1 MPAKAGIQD
10 SQTLIAWSAL
20 ANTFM
25 RGTGSPAFAG
35 DDSGTNGSPMSTLIG
50 SRITRL
56 EDEPL
61 LRGQGRFLDDI
72 AMPGVWHVAFV
83 RSPHPHALI
92 RGIDKTAALALPGVH
107 AVLTLDDIAKVMTR
121 RRMVRHSNSG
131 IPLDKAWMFALADGE
146 VCYVGEP
153 VALVAADSRYVA
165 EDAAALVA
173 VEYDVQPHVADVRK
187 AAQSAPIR
195 RELSTN
201 NVTTY
206 KVGFG
211 DTDLAFKNAAH
222 VLRQELWQHRG
233 AAHSIETRGVLAEF
247 RGSDGGI
254 TVHASTQK
262 AHDLQQTLTSL
273 MDFDESMRVVAP
285 DIGGGFG
292 AKLCV
297 YSEDVAVVAATKLLK
312 RSLKWTEDRREYF
325 TNAVHERDQY
335 WTLEIAV
342 DANAKVLGIQGKL
355 LHDMGAYA
363 IQDPNIPYNSASTM
377 SGPYMIPALNIEV
390 TIAMSNKTP
399 VSSVRGAGY
408 PQAAF
413 AMERLLDLVA
423 RELKLDRAE
432 VRRRNLIP
440 TEKMPY
446 LKPIKARSGVTIQ
459 YDSGDYPACQAEAL
473 KASGWDEF
481 PARQAEARKRGCYL
495 GIGLAHGVK
504 GTGRG
509 PFESGLVRISR
520 TGRVTIFT
528 GASAMGQGLGTA
540 LAQIAASQLG
550 IGVENIQVVA
560 GDTSGVS
567 LGLGGFASRQTVTAG
582 SSVMLAA
589 KAVADKAK
597 KVASHMLEAA
607 EHDLEL
613 ADGEV
618 RVVGAPQLAVKLS
631 EIARILQGAPGY
643 GFPPGVDPGLE
654 ANVMHRT
661 DALSYANACHVAEVE
676 VDIETGGVKILRYVA
691 LQDSGVLIN
700 PMMVEGQVQGGVA
713 HGIGNA
719 LYEWMGYDDA
729 GQPVTTTLADYL
741 LPSATEVPMLTTLY
755 KETPSPLN
763 PLGVKGVG
771 EAGTIPAA
779 AALIS
784 AVEDALSPFG
794 VRIGH
799 FPLTPM
805 KVVEMIR
812 GGAA

>member
-1 MPAKAGIQD
+1 MP
-10 SQTLIAWSAL
+10 S
-20 ANTFM
+20 
-25 RGTGSPAFAG
+25 
-35 DDSGTNGSPMSTLIG
+35 LIG

-61 LRGQGRFLDDI
+61 LRGRGRFVDDI
-72 AMPGVWHVAFV
+72 ALAGVQHVAFV

-92 RGIDKTAALALPGVH
+92 RGIDASAALALTGVH
-107 AVLTLDDIAKVMTR
+107 AVLTLDDLAKVMVR

-131 IPLDKAWMFALADGE
+131 MPLDKAWPFALADGE
-146 VCYVGEP
+146 VSYVGEP
-153 VALVAADSRYVA
+153 VALVIADSRYLA

-173 VEYDVQPHVADVRK
+173 VDYETLPFVADVR
-187 AAQSAPIR
+187 AAASSPPIR
-195 RELSTN
+195 RELNSN
-201 NVTTY
+201 IVTTY
-206 KVGFG
+206 KVSFG
-211 DTDLAFKNAAH
+211 DSDAAFRQAAH
-222 VLRQELWQHRG
+222 VFRQELWQHRG
-233 AAHSIETRGVLAEF
+233 AAHSIEARGTLVEVHGTD
-247 RGSDGGI
+247 GSI

-262 AHDLQQTLTSL
+262 AHDLKQTLTSL
-273 MDFDESMRVVAP
+273 MDFDESLRVVAP

-297 YSEDVAVVAATKLLK
+297 YSEDVAVVASAKLTG

-335 WTLEIAV
+335 WALEIAV
-342 DANAKVLGIQGKL
+342 DGNARVLGIRGTL
-355 LHDMGAYA
+355 LHDTGAYA
-363 IQDPNIPYNSASTM
+363 LQDPNIPYNSSSTM
-377 SGPYMIPALNIEV
+377 SGPYIIPALAIDV

-423 RELKLDRAE
+423 REMKLDRAE

-440 TEKMPY
+440 KEKMPY
-446 LKPIKARSGVTIQ
+446 LKPIRARSGVTIQ
-459 YDSGDYPACQAEAL
+459 YDSGDYLACQAEAL
-473 KASGWDEF
+473 KAAGWDDF
-481 PARQAEARKRGCYL
+481 PRRQSEARAHGRYL

-520 TGRVTIFT
+520 TGRITVFT

-540 LAQIAASQLG
+540 MAQITASQLG
-550 IGVENIQVVA
+550 VPVEKVTVVA
-560 GDTSGVS
+560 GDTGGVP

-597 KVASHMLEAA
+597 KVAAHVLEAG

-613 ADGEV
+613 KDGEV
-618 RVVGAPQLAVKLS
+618 RVVGAPQLNVKLA

-661 DALSYANACHVAEVE
+661 DALAYANACHVAEVE
-676 VDIETGGVKILRYVA
+676 VDVETGEVRILRYVA

-700 PMMVEGQVQGGVA
+700 PMMVEGQVHGGVA
-713 HGIGNA
+713 HGIGNTF
-719 LYEWMGYDDA
+719 YEWMGYDAA
-729 GQPVTTTLADYL
+729 GQPVTTTFADYL
-741 LPSATEVPMLTTLY
+741 LPTATEVPMLQTLY

-784 AVEDALSPFG
+784 AVEDALAPFD

-799 FPLTPM
+799 VPLTPM
-805 KVVEMIR
+805 RLVEMIK
-812 GGAA
+812 G

>member
-1 MPAKAGIQD
+1 MP
-10 SQTLIAWSAL
+10 
-20 ANTFM
+20 
-25 RGTGSPAFAG
+25 P
-35 DDSGTNGSPMSTLIG
+35 LIG

-61 LRGQGRFLDDI
+61 LRGRGRFVDDI
-72 AMPGVWHVAFV
+72 AAAGVWQAAFV
-83 RSPHPHALI
+83 HSPHPHALI
-92 RGIDKTAALALPGVH
+92 KGIDNAAALGLPGVQ
-107 AVLTLDDIAKVMTR
+107 AVLTLDDLAKVMVS
-121 RRMVRHSNSG
+121 RRMTRHSNSG
-131 IPLDKAWMFALADGE
+131 MPLDRAWPFALADGE
-146 VCYVGEP
+146 VSYVGEP
-153 VALVAADSRYVA
+153 VALVIADSRYVA

-173 VEYDVQPHVADVRK
+173 VDYEPLPFVADVRQ
-187 AAQSAPIR
+187 AAGGPPVR
-195 RELSTN
+195 RELNSN
-201 NVTTY
+201 IVTTY
-206 KVGFG
+206 KVAFG
-211 DTDLAFKNAAH
+211 DIDAAFKQAAH
-222 VLRQELWQHRG
+222 VFRQELWQHRG
-233 AAHSIETRGVLAEF
+233 AAHSIEARGALVEV
-247 RGSDGGI
+247 REIDGGI

-262 AHDLQQTLTSL
+262 AHDLAQTLTSL
-273 MDFDESMRVVAP
+273 MDFDQTLRVAAP

-297 YSEDVAVVAATKLLK
+297 YSEDVALVAAAKLLG

-325 TNAVHERDQY
+325 TSAVHERDQY

-342 DANAKVLGIQGKL
+342 DRGAKVLGVRGKL
-355 LHDMGAYA
+355 LHDTGAYTL
-363 IQDPNIPYNSASTM
+363 QDPNIPYNSASTM
-377 SGPYMIPALNIEV
+377 SGPYAIAALAIDV
-390 TIAMSNKTP
+390 TIAITNKTP

-423 RELKLDRAE
+423 REMKLDRAE

-440 TEKMPY
+440 KEKMPY
-446 LKPIKARSGVTIQ
+446 KKPLKARSGMTIE

-473 KASGWDEF
+473 KAAGWDEF
-481 PARQAEARKRGCYL
+481 RERQARAWKEGRCL

-520 TGRVTIFT
+520 TGRVTVLT

-540 LAQIAASQLG
+540 MAQIAASELG
-550 IGVENIQVVA
+550 VDIAKVQVVA
-560 GDTSGVS
+560 GDTAGIS

-582 SSVMLAA
+582 SSVLLAA

-597 KVASHMLEAA
+597 KVASHILEAA

-613 ADGEV
+613 AGGEV
-618 RVVGAPQLAVKLS
+618 RVVGAPQLNVKLG

-654 ANVMHRT
+654 ANINHRT
-661 DALSYANACHVAEVE
+661 DALSYANGCHVAEIE
-676 VDIETGGVKILRYVA
+676 VDVETGAVTILRYVA
-691 LQDSGVLIN
+691 LQDSGRLIN
-700 PMMVEGQVQGGVA
+700 PMMVEGQIHGGVA

-719 LYEWMGYDDA
+719 LYEWMGYDDG
-729 GQPVTTTLADYL
+729 GQPVTTTFADYL

-784 AVEDALSPFG
+784 AIEDALSPFD
-794 VRIGH
+794 VRIAEA
-799 FPLTPM
+799 PLTPM
-805 KVVEMIR
+805 RIVEMIR
-812 GGAA
+812 AGKQLSAS

>member
-1 MPAKAGIQD
+1 
-10 SQTLIAWSAL
+10 
-20 ANTFM
+20 
-25 RGTGSPAFAG
+25 
-35 DDSGTNGSPMSTLIG
+35 
-50 SRITRL
+50 
-56 EDEPL
+56 
-61 LRGQGRFLDDI
+61 
-72 AMPGVWHVAFV
+72 
-83 RSPHPHALI
+83 
-92 RGIDKTAALALPGVH
+92 
-107 AVLTLDDIAKVMTR
+107 
-121 RRMVRHSNSG
+121 MVRHSNSG
-131 IPLDKAWMFALADGE
+131 MPLDKAWPFALADGE
-146 VCYVGEP
+146 VSYVGEP
-153 VALVAADSRYVA
+153 VALVIADSRYLA

-173 VEYDVQPHVADVRK
+173 VDYETLPFVADVR
-187 AAQSAPIR
+187 AAASSPPIR
-195 RELSTN
+195 RELNSN
-201 NVTTY
+201 IVTTY
-206 KVGFG
+206 KVSFG
-211 DTDLAFKNAAH
+211 DSDAAFRQAAH
-222 VLRQELWQHRG
+222 VFRQELWQHRG
-233 AAHSIETRGVLAEF
+233 AAHSIEARGTLVEVHGTD
-247 RGSDGGI
+247 GSI

-262 AHDLQQTLTSL
+262 AHDLKQTLTSL
-273 MDFDESMRVVAP
+273 MDFDESLRVVAP

-297 YSEDVAVVAATKLLK
+297 YSEDVAVVASAKLTG

-335 WTLEIAV
+335 WALEIAV
-342 DANAKVLGIQGKL
+342 DGNARVLGIRGTL
-355 LHDMGAYA
+355 LHDTGAYA
-363 IQDPNIPYNSASTM
+363 LQDPNIPYNSSSTM
-377 SGPYMIPALNIEV
+377 SGPYIIPALAIDV

-423 RELKLDRAE
+423 REMKLDRAE

-440 TEKMPY
+440 KEKMPY
-446 LKPIKARSGVTIQ
+446 LKPIRARSGVTIQ
-459 YDSGDYPACQAEAL
+459 YDSGDYLACQAEAL
-473 KASGWDEF
+473 KAAGWDDF
-481 PARQAEARKRGCYL
+481 PRRQSEARAHGRYL

-520 TGRVTIFT
+520 TGRITVFT

-540 LAQIAASQLG
+540 MAQITASQLG
-550 IGVENIQVVA
+550 VPVEKVTVVA
-560 GDTSGVS
+560 GDTGGVP

-597 KVASHMLEAA
+597 KVAAHVLEAG

-613 ADGEV
+613 KDGEV
-618 RVVGAPQLAVKLS
+618 RVVGAPQLNVKLA

-661 DALSYANACHVAEVE
+661 DALAYANACHVAEVE
-676 VDIETGGVKILRYVA
+676 VDVETGEVRILRYVA

-700 PMMVEGQVQGGVA
+700 PMMVEGQVHGGVA
-713 HGIGNA
+713 HGIGNTF
-719 LYEWMGYDDA
+719 YEWMGYDAA
-729 GQPVTTTLADYL
+729 GQPVTTTFADYL
-741 LPSATEVPMLTTLY
+741 LPTATEVPMLQTLY

-784 AVEDALSPFG
+784 AVEDALAPFD

-799 FPLTPM
+799 VPLTPM
-805 KVVEMIR
+805 RLVEMIK
-812 GGAA
+812 G

>member
-1 MPAKAGIQD
+1 VPPI
-10 SQTLIAWSAL
+10 
-20 ANTFM
+20 
-25 RGTGSPAFAG
+25 
-35 DDSGTNGSPMSTLIG
+35 IG
-50 SRITRL
+50 SRVTRL

-61 LRGQGRFLDDI
+61 LRGRGRFVDDI
-72 AMPGVWHVAFV
+72 AVAGVRHAAFV

-92 RGIDKTAALALPGVH
+92 KGIDKSAALALPGVH
-107 AVLTLDDIAKVMTR
+107 AVLTLDDLAKVMVQ
-121 RRMVRHSNSG
+121 RRMNRHSNSG
-131 IPLDKAWMFALADGE
+131 IKLDKAWCFALADGE
-146 VCYVGEP
+146 ASYVGEP
-153 VALVAADSRYVA
+153 VAIVIADDRYIA

-173 VEYDVQPHVADVRK
+173 VEYEPLPFVADVRQ
-187 AAQSAPIR
+187 AERGPPVR
-195 RELSTN
+195 RELNTN
-201 NVTTY
+201 VVATY
-206 KVGFG
+206 KVAFG
-211 DTDLAFKNAAH
+211 DAEAAFGKAAH
-222 VLRQELWQHRG
+222 IFKQELWQHRG
-233 AAHSIETRGVLAEF
+233 AAHSIEARGTLVEVREA
-247 RGSDGGI
+247 DGGI

-262 AHDLQQTLTSL
+262 AHDLAQTLTSL
-273 MDFDESMRVVAP
+273 MDFDQSLRVVAP

-297 YSEDVAVVAATKLLK
+297 YSEDVALVAAAKLLG

-335 WTLEIAV
+335 WALEVAA
-342 DANAKVLGIQGKL
+342 DAQGKVLGIRGKL
-355 LHDMGAYA
+355 LHDNGAYA
-363 IQDPNIPYNSASTM
+363 VQDPNIPYNSASTM
-377 SGPYMIPALNIEV
+377 SGPYAIAALAIDV
-390 TIAMSNKTP
+390 TIAMTNKTP

-423 RELKLDRAE
+423 RAMELDRAE

-440 TEKMPY
+440 RDKMPY
-446 LKPIKARSGVTIQ
+446 KKPLKARSGMTIE

-473 KASGWDEF
+473 AAAGWDDFRE
-481 PARQAEARKRGCYL
+481 RQSRAQKAGRYL

-520 TGRVTIFT
+520 TGRVTVFT

-540 LAQIAASQLG
+540 MAQIAASQLG
-550 IGVENIQVVA
+550 VDVAKVQVVA
-560 GDTSGVS
+560 GDTAGVS

-597 KVASHMLEAA
+597 KVASHVLEAA

-613 ADGEV
+613 AEGEV
-618 RVVGAPQLAVKLS
+618 RVVGAPQLSVKLG

-643 GFPPGVDPGLE
+643 GFPPGVEPGLE

-676 VDIETGGVKILRYVA
+676 VDAETGEVKILRYVA
-691 LQDSGVLIN
+691 MQDSGVLIN
-700 PMMVEGQVQGGVA
+700 PMMVEGQIHGGVA

-719 LYEWMGYDDA
+719 LYEWMGYDDGA
-729 GQPVTTTLADYL
+729 QPVTTTFADYL
-741 LPSATEVPMLTTLY
+741 LPTATEVPMLTTLY
-755 KETPSPLN
+755 RETPSPLN

-784 AVEDALSPFG
+784 AIEDALSPFN
-794 VRIGH
+794 VRIGQV
-799 FPLTPM
+799 PLTPM
-805 KVVEMIR
+805 KLVELIR
-812 GGAA
+812 KAK

>member
-1 MPAKAGIQD
+1 M
-10 SQTLIAWSAL
+10 T
-20 ANTFM
+20 
-25 RGTGSPAFAG
+25 
-35 DDSGTNGSPMSTLIG
+35 STTIG

-61 LRGQGRFLDDI
+61 LRGRGRFVDDI
-72 AMPGVWHVAFV
+72 VLAGVWHVAFV

-92 RGIDKTAALALPGVH
+92 KAVDKTAALAVRGVH
-107 AVLTLDDIAKVMTR
+107 AVLTLNDLAKVMVL
-121 RRMVRHSNSG
+121 RRMIRHSNSG
-131 IPLDKAWMFALADGE
+131 MPLDKAWPFALADGE

-153 VALVAADSRYVA
+153 VAMVVADDRYIA
-165 EDAAALVA
+165 EDAAAQVA
-173 VEYDVQPHVADVRK
+173 VDYEALPFVADVRTAK
-187 AAQSAPIR
+187 DSAPIR
-195 RELSTN
+195 RELSS
-201 NVTTY
+201 NVITTY
-206 KVGFG
+206 KVAFG
-211 DTDLAFKNAAH
+211 DVDAAFAKAAH
-222 VLRQELWQHRG
+222 VFKQELWQHRG
-233 AAHSIETRGVLAEF
+233 AAHSIETRGLLAEL
-247 RGSDGGI
+247 RETDGGI

-262 AHDLQQTLTSL
+262 AHDLQQSLTSL
-273 MDFDESMRVVAP
+273 MDFDQSLRVVAP

-297 YSEDVAVVAATKLLK
+297 YSEDVAVVAAAKLLG
-312 RSLKWTEDRREYF
+312 RSIKWTEDRREYF

-335 WTLEIAV
+335 WHLEIAV
-342 DANAKVLGIQGKL
+342 DANAKVLGVRGKL
-355 LHDMGAYA
+355 LHDTGAYT

-377 SGPYMIPALNIEV
+377 SGPYIVPGLSIDV

-423 RELKLDRAE
+423 REMKLDRAE

-440 TEKMPY
+440 ASKMPY
-446 LKPIKARSGVTIQ
+446 KKPLKARSGAAME

-473 KASGWDEF
+473 AAAGWDAF
-481 PARQAEARKRGCYL
+481 PKLQAEARTRGRYL

-520 TGRVTIFT
+520 TGKVTVFT

-540 LAQIAASQLG
+540 MAQIAAAQLG
-550 IGVENIQVVA
+550 VSVDKVKVVA

-582 SSVMLAA
+582 SSVHLAA
-589 KAVADKAK
+589 MAVADKAK
-597 KVASHMLEAA
+597 KVASHILEAA

-613 ADGEV
+613 VDGEV
-618 RVVGAPQLAVKLS
+618 RVLGAPQLNVKLG

-643 GFPPGVDPGLE
+643 GFPPGVEPGLE
-654 ANVMHRT
+654 ANVMHRM

-676 VDIETGGVKILRYVA
+676 VDAETGEVKILRYVA
-691 LQDSGVLIN
+691 MQDSGVLIN
-700 PMMVEGQVQGGVA
+700 PMMVEGQIHGGVA
-713 HGIGNA
+713 HGIGNTF
-719 LYEWMGYDDA
+719 YEWMGYDDGA
-729 GQPVTTTLADYL
+729 QPVTTTFADYL
-741 LPSATEVPMLTTLY
+741 LPTATEVPMLQTLY
-755 KETPSPLN
+755 KETRSPLN

-784 AVEDALSPFG
+784 AVEDALTPFN
-794 VRIGH
+794 VHIGH
-799 FPLTPM
+799 VPLNPM
-805 KVVEMIR
+805 TIVQMIR
-812 GGAA
+812 AAGHG